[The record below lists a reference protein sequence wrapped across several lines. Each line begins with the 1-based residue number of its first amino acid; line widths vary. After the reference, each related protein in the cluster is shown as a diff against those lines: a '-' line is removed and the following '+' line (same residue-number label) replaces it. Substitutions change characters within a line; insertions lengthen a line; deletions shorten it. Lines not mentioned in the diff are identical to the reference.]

1 MNESCYTVA
10 EGQAMISSIYMCK
23 MTHSYMCDMT
33 HSYMCDM
40 THSYMSDMT
49 HSYMSDMTHSNACEI
64 DSFMCVC
71 PFLFLTPYR
80 SLFTRY
86 HCLITGEKKP
96 ICSKK
101 QKGAHIDEWVM
112 SHINQGANSA
122 AEQKETYQKL
132 NIYIHRYMYIHISI
146 WMSHVTL

>member
-23 MTHSYMCDMT
+23 MTHSYMCDMTHSYMCDMTHSYMRDMTHSYMCDMT

-101 QKGAHIDEWVM
+101 QKGAHIDE
-112 SHINQGANSA
+112 
-122 AEQKETYQKL
+122 
-132 NIYIHRYMYIHISI
+132 
-146 WMSHVTL
+146 